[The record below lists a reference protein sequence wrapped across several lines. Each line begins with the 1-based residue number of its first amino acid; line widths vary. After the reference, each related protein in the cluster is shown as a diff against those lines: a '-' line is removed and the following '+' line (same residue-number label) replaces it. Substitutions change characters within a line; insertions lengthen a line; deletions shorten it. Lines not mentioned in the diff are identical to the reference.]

1 MAVQTI
7 NKNFEETVLKA
18 EGPVVVDF
26 WAPWCGY
33 CRRLTPAVDRMA
45 EEYGEEVQIVKLN
58 IDEEPDLAEEYG
70 IETIPALLLFR
81 KGEVISSVVNP
92 QSQDAIEDW
101 LKENGALR

>member
-33 CRRLTPAVDRMA
+33 CRRLIPAVDRMA

-101 LKENGALR
+101 LKENGALA

>member
-45 EEYGEEVQIVKLN
+45 EEYGEEVRIVKLN